1 MAKVIL
7 DEKGEVCDYLAE
19 RNEAIKANLQTAF
32 QILLDE
38 RDGDRNG
45 KKRLGNRMQMQ
56 INNELNKQPK
66 MTARE
71 FMSLDA
77 EDIYHL
83 WNSYYELI
91 CHYTLYFE
99 IVPNRQAFIKYAGL
113 NSRQYEQLQE
123 HQDEDIRA
131 AIIFI
136 EDSLKLDGFSAGENG
151 NADAKA
157 IGTRLAAKGDGHSVV
172 SAGEEMLAEK
182 VAQANT
188 PLELQ
193 RRLDSIKGLLGGGA
207 K

>member
-1 MAKVIL
+1 MAIL
-7 DEKGEVCDYLAE
+7 TYDENGNEVDYLAE
-19 RNEAIKANLQTAF
+19 KNEQIKESLREAF

-56 INNELNKQPK
+56 INNALNKQPK
-66 MTARE
+66 MTAQE
-71 FMSLDA
+71 FISLDA
-77 EDIYHL
+77 DDIYHY
-83 WNSYYELI
+83 WNSFYDLI

-113 NSRQYEQLQE
+113 NSRQYEQLQDSD
-123 HQDEDIRA
+123 DEEIRA

-172 SAGEEMLAEK
+172 SAGEEMIAQK
-182 VAQANT
+182 VAEAAT

-193 RRLDSIKGLLGGGA
+193 RRVQSVLGSITK
-207 K
+207 

>member
-1 MAKVIL
+1 MAKL
-7 DEKGEVCDYLAE
+7 TYDESGEVVDYLAE
-19 RNEAIKANLQTAF
+19 RNEAIKANLVDAF
-32 QILLDE
+32 NILLDE

-66 MTARE
+66 MTAQQ
-71 FMSLDA
+71 FVSLDA
-77 EDIYHL
+77 DDIYYY

-123 HQDEDIRA
+123 HQDEDIRS

-172 SAGEEMLAEK
+172 SAGEEMLAQK
-182 VAQANT
+182 VAEAAT

-193 RRLDSIKGLLGGGA
+193 RRVQALLGGST